1 MLSKETQDKLVST
14 FKMSFDTDR
23 VWGGKNTPFIRFG
36 YWYRVDLDTLKSIIG
51 NEYIVKE
58 DSLDDDDCGTLW
70 CYKLYETY
78 KG

>member
-1 MLSKETQDKLVST
+1 MLNKQISDKLVST
-14 FKMSFDTDR
+14 FKMSFITDY
-23 VWGGKNTPFIRFG
+23 VWGGNNTPFIRFG

-70 CYKLYETY
+70 CYKLYEKY

>member
-1 MLSKETQDKLVST
+1 MLNKQISDKLVST
-14 FKMSFDTDR
+14 FKMSFITDH
-23 VWGGKNTPFIRFG
+23 VWGGNNTPFIRFG

-58 DSLDDDDCGTLW
+58 DSLDNDDCGTLW
-70 CYKLYETY
+70 CYKLYEKY

>member
-1 MLSKETQDKLVST
+1 MLNKQISDKLVST
-14 FKMSFDTDR
+14 FKMSFITDH

-51 NEYIVKE
+51 DEYIVKE

-70 CYKLYETY
+70 CYKLYEPY

>member
-1 MLSKETQDKLVST
+1 MLSKEISDKLVST
-14 FKMSFDTDR
+14 FKMSFITDH

-36 YWYRVDLDTLKSIIG
+36 YWYRVDLDKLQSIIG
-51 NEYIVKE
+51 DEYIVKE

-70 CYKLYETY
+70 SYKLYEPY

>member
-1 MLSKETQDKLVST
+1 MLSKEISDKLVST
-14 FKMSFDTDR
+14 FKMSFITDH
-23 VWGGKNTPFIRFG
+23 VWGGNNTPFIRFG

-70 CYKLYETY
+70 CYKLYEKY

>member
-1 MLSKETQDKLVST
+1 MLSKEISDKLVSA
-14 FKMSFDTDR
+14 FRMSFITDH
-23 VWGGKNTPFIRFG
+23 VWGGNNTPFIRFG

-70 CYKLYETY
+70 CYKLYEPY

>member
-1 MLSKETQDKLVST
+1 MLNKQISDKLVST
-14 FKMSFDTDR
+14 FKMSFTTDH
-23 VWGGKNTPFIRFG
+23 VWGGNNTPFIRFG

-70 CYKLYETY
+70 CYKLYEKY

>member
-1 MLSKETQDKLVST
+1 MLNKQISDKLVSS
-14 FKMSFDTDR
+14 FKMSFITDH
-23 VWGGKNTPFIRFG
+23 VWGGNNTPFIRFG

-70 CYKLYETY
+70 CYKLYEKY

>member
-1 MLSKETQDKLVST
+1 MLNKQISDKLVST
-14 FKMSFDTDR
+14 FKMSFITDH
-23 VWGGKNTPFIRFG
+23 VWGGNNTPFIRFG

-70 CYKLYETY
+70 CYKLYEKY
-78 KG
+78 KV

>member
-1 MLSKETQDKLVST
+1 MLNKQISDKLVST
-14 FKMSFDTDR
+14 FKMSFITDH
-23 VWGGKNTPFIRFG
+23 VWGGNNTPFIRFG

-70 CYKLYETY
+70 CYKLYEKY

>member
-1 MLSKETQDKLVST
+1 MLNKQISDKLVST
-14 FKMSFDTDR
+14 FKMSFITDH
-23 VWGGKNTPFIRFG
+23 VWGGNNTPFIRFG

-58 DSLDDDDCGTLW
+58 DSLDDDDCGALW
-70 CYKLYETY
+70 CYKLYEKY

>member
-1 MLSKETQDKLVST
+1 MLNKHISVKIVST
-14 FKMSFDTDR
+14 FKMSFITDH
-23 VWGGKNTPFIRFG
+23 VWGGNNTPFIRFG

-70 CYKLYETY
+70 CYKLYGKY

>member
-1 MLSKETQDKLVST
+1 MLNKQISDKLVST
-14 FKMSFDTDR
+14 FKMSFITDH
-23 VWGGKNTPFIRFG
+23 VWGGNNTPFIRFG

-51 NEYIVKE
+51 NEYIIKE

-70 CYKLYETY
+70 CYKLYEKY